1 MRIGSWPGAINGNAF
16 LRILAAAFDQLGARF
31 VPVKRPSQGVIPDI
45 DALLIQWP
53 DVIFWKARSGS
64 APYLAA
70 FSELRALRKWRRAG
84 KKLIWIVHNAVPHD
98 LNAKQLRLWSYYSR
112 QVSAVS
118 HGYMTLSPSTRS
130 TVLHDH
136 PELSMKPASS
146 FRHPFYTSASRTP
159 QESLARRLQLGIPSD
174 ARVIGAVGRIGHYK
188 GLPEL
193 IEAFR
198 AIEDDRLRLLIC
210 GKPKNGSA
218 GAEVEAATANEPR
231 IRLCFDLLTDEDFAL
246 TTAACDAIVAP
257 YHQYLH
263 SGSLVYSVSAE
274 RRLLTPRT
282 PFAEDLANCVGPG
295 WITLYDGRLTST
307 LLSDFAGATPQL
319 PKPELSALDPI
330 LAAQE
335 ILKFVREI
343 RV

>member
-1 MRIGSWPGAINGNAF
+1 MQIGSWPGALNGNAF
-16 LRILAAAFDQLGARF
+16 LNILAAAFDQLGARF
-31 VPVKRPSQGVIPDI
+31 VPVKRPSQGVIPDM

-53 DVIFWKARSGS
+53 DVIFWKAKLGI
-64 APYLAA
+64 APYLAV
-70 FSELRALRKWRRAG
+70 FSELRALRKWRRSG

-98 LNAKQLRLWSYYSR
+98 LNAQQLRLWSHYSR
-112 QVSAVS
+112 QLSALS

-130 TVLHDH
+130 AVLRHH
-136 PELSMKPASS
+136 PELSTKPASS
-146 FRHPFYTSASRTP
+146 FRHPSYTFVKRAP
-159 QESLARRLQLGIPSD
+159 QEILDRRSKLGIPAD
-174 ARVIGAVGRIGHYK
+174 ARVIGALGRIGRYK

-198 AIEDDRLRLLIC
+198 AIEDDRLCLIAC
-210 GKPKNGSA
+210 GKPKNSSA
-218 GAEVEAATANEPR
+218 RAEVEAAAANEPR

-257 YHQYLH
+257 YREYLH
-263 SGSLVYSVSAE
+263 SGSLVYAMSAE

-282 PFAEDLANCVGPG
+282 PFAEDLADCVGPG
-295 WITLYDGRLTST
+295 WITLYDGQLTSS
-307 LLSDFAGATPQL
+307 LLRDFSAATPQL
-319 PKPELSALDPI
+319 GRPELSALDPI

-343 RV
+343 RL